1 MPPPAHQADKI
12 DSAQGQGSQARLA
25 MDHSDILE
33 QYKEM
38 GWSLVSG
45 DMSWDAEAKDGKGA

>member
-1 MPPPAHQADKI
+1 
-12 DSAQGQGSQARLA
+12 